1 MGRAWRD
8 HPSWEVVQ
16 DASRLAGRDI
26 AYLLLEAGAGELSE
40 TRNAQLATFVMG
52 LVVLDAVERLGIE
65 PTACAGHSL
74 GEYTALVAAG
84 GLGFD
89 DAVRLVSE
97 RGEAMQEAAEEDPG
111 IMLALSGVDDETA
124 RIACRRA
131 DGDVWLANSNGPGE
145 CVIAGRPEAAHRA
158 ARVARALGATA
169 VKQLAVSGAF
179 HTALMTPAQPRLRK
193 ALDEATFYTL
203 DVPVVANV
211 DALPHAKTEEWPSL
225 LSAQL
230 RSPVRWRQ
238 SVLALARLLGA
249 DGRAG
254 DQLFCELGAGGSLCA
269 LVRAT
274 APSARTLAI
283 AAPDDLDTLVAT
295 LAGEAAV
302 APAAH
307 AGHEGERLYLFERL
321 VVSPCAGL
329 FELPPPAVV
338 AEAGG
343 GAGHATSA
351 GGAGHAT
358 SAGGGTNTAGARGS
372 PGQGA
377 AGVNPGVDPTTANQA
392 ASTGTAAGA
401 LPRPIAIGDIVG
413 LVSGTE
419 VRSPFAG
426 ELMGVLAHPGE
437 RVQPGQPLAWLRS
450 H

>member
-26 AYLLLEAGAGELSE
+26 AYLLLEAGAGELAE

-97 RGEAMQEAAEEDPG
+97 RGEAMQEAAEEGPG

-131 DGDVWLANSNGPGE
+131 DGDVWLANSNAPGE
-145 CVIAGRPEAAHRA
+145 CVIAGRPDAVHRA
-158 ARVARALGATA
+158 ARVARELGATA

-179 HTALMTPAQPRLRK
+179 HTALMAPAQPRLRK
-193 ALDEATFYTL
+193 ALDEATFYAL

-238 SVLALARLLGA
+238 SVLALAGLLGT

-254 DQLFCELGAGGSLCA
+254 DQLFCELGPGGPLSA

-329 FELPPPAVV
+329 FELPPPAVA
-338 AEAGG
+338 AEGGGG
-343 GAGHATSA
+343 GAGGTLAGYATSA
-351 GGAGHAT
+351 GG
-358 SAGGGTNTAGARGS
+358 SL
-372 PGQGA
+372 GQGA
-377 AGVNPGVDPTTANQA
+377 AGVDPTTANQTA
-392 ASTGTAAGA
+392 GTGTAAGT

-450 H
+450 R

>member
-26 AYLLLEAGAGELSE
+26 AYLLLEAGAGELAE

-97 RGEAMQEAAEEDPG
+97 RGEAMQEAAEEHPG

-145 CVIAGRPEAAHRA
+145 CVIAGRPEAAQRA
-158 ARVARALGATA
+158 ARVARELGATA

-193 ALDEATFYTL
+193 ALDEATFYAL

-254 DQLFCELGAGGSLCA
+254 DQLFCELGPGGPLCA

-283 AAPDDLDTLVAT
+283 AVPDDLDTLVAT

-329 FELPPPAVV
+329 FELPPPAVA
-338 AEAGG
+338 AEG
-343 GAGHATSA
+343 GAGEAGHPTSA
-351 GGAGHAT
+351 GEAAKAPGAG
-358 SAGGGTNTAGARGS
+358 GN

-377 AGVNPGVDPTTANQA
+377 AGVNPGVNPTTAHQA